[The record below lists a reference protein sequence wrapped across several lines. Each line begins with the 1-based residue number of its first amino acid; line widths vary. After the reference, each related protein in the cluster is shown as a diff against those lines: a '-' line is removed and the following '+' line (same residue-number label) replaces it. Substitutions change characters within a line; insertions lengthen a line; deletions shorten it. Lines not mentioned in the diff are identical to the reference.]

1 MRNISRKRKKLIRYL
16 TDKIGD
22 CGIECKI
29 DILNIIAIAHGQDII
44 YEEGTGCRI
53 ILDELSDVCLNEIKK
68 TLDEDLDKFKI
79 DFSELD

>member
-1 MRNISRKRKKLIRYL
+1 MRNISRKRKKIIRYL

-22 CGIECKI
+22 CGTECKI

-44 YEEGTGCRI
+44 YESNDGVRVMYNEI
-53 ILDELSDVCLNEIKK
+53 SDVCLIEIKK
-68 TLDEDLDKFKI
+68 MLDEDLDKFKI